1 MTQTVSV
8 LHCFDNNFVIPAGVA
23 LHSLLKTGNPSF
35 QYRIHVLHSDIS
47 IGNQQRLHDSISKF
61 SNAKLIF
68 QNMND
73 RFIDLFA
80 NTRTKGHY
88 SKEMFYKLLAPS
100 MFPELDKLLV
110 SDVDVIFQGDVSRD
124 FADFDP
130 QSDYYLAGSPSL
142 VKRGSW
148 VDEGTKAYAGDF
160 SSAEVEALR
169 IGAGYYIA
177 NLAKMRQD
185 GIEEQ
190 LLRFAHENTHRLR
203 QPEQDVLNLV
213 CHPKIKL
220 LPADSMVCTY
230 CYDYYQTDADLG
242 SDLNFSAEEVRQAL
256 DHPVQLHYAG
266 SNKPWN
272 KPDCTKSEVWF
283 ATLSE
288 TPFLRDHLEVLAEGI
303 ARLKMQKELFS
314 FHLPLSSRRIV
325 VNRVKAT

>member
-1 MTQTVSV
+1 MSQIVSV
-8 LHCFDNNFVIPAGVA
+8 LHCFDNNFVVPAGVA
-23 LHSLLKTGNPSF
+23 LHSLLKTGSPSF
-35 QYRIHVLHSDIS
+35 HYRIHILHSDIS
-47 IGNQQRLHDSISKF
+47 IGNQKRLHEGISRF
-61 SNAKLIF
+61 SNAELIF
-68 QNMND
+68 LNMND
-73 RFIDLFA
+73 RFIELFA
-80 NTRTKGHY
+80 NVRTKGHY

-100 MFPELDKLLV
+100 MFPDLDKLLV

-148 VDEGTKAYAGDF
+148 VDEGTKAYEGDF
-160 SSAEVEALR
+160 SSAEVQALR

-177 NLAKMRQD
+177 NLLKMRQD

-190 LLRFAHENTHRLR
+190 LLRFANENAHRLR

-213 CHPKIKL
+213 CYPKIKL

-230 CYDYYQTDADLG
+230 CYDYYRTDADLE
-242 SDLNFSAEEVRQAL
+242 SDLNYSAEEVRQAL
-256 DHPVQLHYAG
+256 NHPVQLHYAG
-266 SNKPWN
+266 SIKPWN

-288 TPFLRDHLEVLAEGI
+288 TPFLRDHLAVLAESVE
-303 ARLKMQKELFS
+303 RLKMQKELFS
-314 FHLPLSSRRIV
+314 FQLPLSKRRIV